1 MNNNELNTEIRECD
15 SSVKVD
21 AKGIALIV
29 LMLAAVAGLAAMGL
43 VFCWCCPD
51 RLHDVG
57 GVASRWCFKRQ
68 VVWNIAGVSAALLA
82 VAAGWKRLLKA
93 APFLF
98 AGWVALW
105 MFACS
110 QPAVEGS
117 CAYVR
122 IGPVALGVWSLF
134 PVALAMLAAWLRER
148 YLVGGR
154 KFLCG
159 FCAGA
164 ILAVVLSVAASP
176 DRIARVNSFFR
187 GEPRQEM
194 SASECASGFVQHQTC
209 EAFAQSRWFLPCE
222 TGILQS
228 LPGTMSYSM
237 PASSAVVFGKW
248 FMALAWTLVSAL
260 VFSLAW
266 FWRGTNDVAMR
277 TFIVFAGLGF
287 VVSFA
292 LGHCANLGLTPMAF
306 TVVPLVSYDAAA
318 VLASWFGTG
327 VLVSILTVS
336 SRPEVKN

>member
-1 MNNNELNTEIRECD
+1 MNKKYLGP
-15 SSVKVD
+15 V
-21 AKGIALIV
+21 V
-29 LMLAAVAGLAAMGL
+29 LMLTAVAGLALMGL

-57 GVASRWCFKRQ
+57 GIASRWCFKRQ
-68 VVWNIAGVSAALLA
+68 VVWNIAGASAALLA

-98 AGWVALW
+98 SGWVALW

-122 IGPVALGVWSLF
+122 IGPISLGVWSLF

-148 YLVGGR
+148 YLVGAR

-164 ILAVVLSVAASP
+164 ILAVALSVAASP
-176 DRIARVNSFFR
+176 DRIARVNSLFR

-194 SASECASGFVQHQTC
+194 SASECMSGFVQHRTC
-209 EAFAQSRWFLPCE
+209 EAFAQSRWLSPVGTE
-222 TGILQS
+222 ILNS
-228 LPGTMSYSM
+228 LPGAMSYSM

-248 FMALAWTLVSAL
+248 FMVLAWTLVSLLVLAL
-260 VFSLAW
+260 SLL
-266 FWRGTNDVAMR
+266 WRGTGDAAMR

-287 VVSFA
+287 VVPFA
-292 LGHCANLGLTPMAF
+292 LGHCGCIGLTPMVF
-306 TVVPLVSYDAAA
+306 TVAPLVSYDFAAA
-318 VLASWFGTG
+318 LFAWFAAGG
-327 VLVSILTVS
+327 LVSMTSDIDTS
-336 SRPEVKN
+336 DGNN

>member
-57 GVASRWCFKRQ
+57 GVASHWCFKHQ
-68 VVWNIAGVSAALLA
+68 IVWNFAGVSAALLA
-82 VAAGWKRLLKA
+82 VAVGWKRLLKA

-98 AGWVALW
+98 SGWVALW
-105 MFACS
+105 IVACL
-110 QPAVEGS
+110 QPVVDGS
-117 CAYVR
+117 SGFVR

-134 PVALAMLAAWLRER
+134 PVALAMLAAWLRGR
-148 YLVGGR
+148 YPVGGR

-176 DRIARVNSFFR
+176 ERIARVNSFFR

-194 SASECASGFVQHQTC
+194 SASECASGFVQHQTR
-209 EAFAQSRWFLPCE
+209 EAFAQAHWFSACE
-222 TGILQS
+222 NEILKS

-248 FMALAWTLVSAL
+248 FIALAWTLASAL
-260 VFSLAW
+260 VFAMAW
-266 FWRGTNDVAMR
+266 FWRETMDAAKRM
-277 TFIVFAGLGF
+277 FIVFAGLGF
-287 VVSFA
+287 VVPFA
-292 LGHCANLGLTPMAF
+292 LGHCACLGLAPMLF
-306 TVVPLVSYDAAA
+306 TVIPLASYDAAA
-318 VLASWFGTG
+318 VLASWFAAG
-327 VLVSILTVS
+327 VLLAIQAENAK
-336 SRPEVKN
+336 PAVKN

>member
-21 AKGIALIV
+21 VKGIALIV
-29 LMLAAVAGLAAMGL
+29 LMLAAVAGLAVMGL

-68 VVWNIAGVSAALLA
+68 VVWNMAGASAALLA
-82 VAAGWKRLLKA
+82 VTAGWKRLLKA

-105 MFACS
+105 MIACS
-110 QPAVEGS
+110 QPVVDGS
-117 CAYVR
+117 SGFVR
-122 IGPVALGVWSLF
+122 IGPISLGVWSLF
-134 PVALAMLAAWLRER
+134 PVALALLAAWLRER
-148 YLVGGR
+148 YPVGGR

-194 SASECASGFVQHQTC
+194 SASECMRGFVQHQTRA
-209 EAFAQSRWFLPCE
+209 AFAQAHWFPACE
-222 TGILQS
+222 NEILNS
-228 LPGTMSYSM
+228 LPGAMSYSM

-248 FMALAWTLVSAL
+248 FMALAWTLVSLLVLAL
-260 VFSLAW
+260 PLL
-266 FWRGTNDVAMR
+266 WRGTGDAAMR
-277 TFIVFAGLGF
+277 AFIVFAGLGF
-287 VVSFA
+287 VVPFA
-292 LGHCANLGLTPMAF
+292 LGHCGCLGLTPMVF
-306 TVVPLVSYDAAA
+306 TVAPLVSYDAAA
-318 VLASWFGTG
+318 VLASWFAAG
-327 VLVSILTVS
+327 VLVSMTSCVDS
-336 SRPEVKN
+336 SADNN

>member
-1 MNNNELNTEIRECD
+1 MNKKYLGP
-15 SSVKVD
+15 V
-21 AKGIALIV
+21 V

-82 VAAGWKRLLKA
+82 VAAGWERLLKA

-98 AGWVALW
+98 SGWVALW
-105 MFACS
+105 IIACL
-110 QPAVEGS
+110 QPVVDGS
-117 CAYVR
+117 SGFVR

-134 PVALAMLAAWLRER
+134 PVALALLAAWLRGR

-159 FCAGA
+159 FCAGT

-176 DRIARVNSFFR
+176 DRIARINSFFR
-187 GEPRQEM
+187 GEPRHEM
-194 SASECASGFVQHQTC
+194 SASECMSGFVQHQTR
-209 EAFAQSRWFLPCE
+209 EAFAQAHWFSACE
-222 TGILQS
+222 NEILKS

-248 FMALAWTLVSAL
+248 FIALAWTFVSLVVLAL
-260 VFSLAW
+260 SL
-266 FWRGTNDVAMR
+266 FRRGTSDVAMR
-277 TFIVFAGLGF
+277 TFVAFAGLGF
-287 VVSFA
+287 VVPFA
-292 LGHCANLGLTPMAF
+292 LGHCACLGLTPMVF
-306 TVVPLVSYDAAA
+306 TVAPLVSYDAAA

>member
-1 MNNNELNTEIRECD
+1 MNKKYLGP
-15 SSVKVD
+15 V
-21 AKGIALIV
+21 V

-68 VVWNIAGVSAALLA
+68 IVWNIAGVSAALLA

-110 QPAVEGS
+110 QPVVDGS
-117 CAYVR
+117 IGFVR

-134 PVALAMLAAWLRER
+134 PVALALLAAWLRER

-154 KFLCG
+154 EFLCG

-164 ILAVVLSVAASP
+164 ILAVALSVAASP
-176 DRIARVNSFFR
+176 SRIARINSFFT
-187 GEPRQEM
+187 GEPRHEL
-194 SASECASGFVQHQTC
+194 SASECASGFAQHRTC
-209 EAFAQSRWFLPCE
+209 EAFAQAHWFSACE
-222 TGILQS
+222 NEILKS

-248 FMALAWTLVSAL
+248 FIALAWTLASVL
-260 VFSLAW
+260 VLALAW
-266 FWRGTNDVAMR
+266 FWRRASDVAMR
-277 TFIVFAGLGF
+277 TFIEFAGLGF
-287 VVSFA
+287 VVPFL
-292 LGHCANLGLTPMAF
+292 LGQGECLGIAPMVYA
-306 TVVPLVSYDAAA
+306 VIPLVSYDAAA
-318 VLASWFGTG
+318 VLASWFAAG
-327 VLVSILTVS
+327 VLVSMTSCVDS
-336 SRPEVKN
+336 SADNN

>member
-1 MNNNELNTEIRECD
+1 MNKKYLGP
-15 SSVKVD
+15 V
-21 AKGIALIV
+21 V
-29 LMLAAVAGLAAMGL
+29 LMLTAVAGLAAMGL

-68 VVWNIAGVSAALLA
+68 AAWNIAGVSAALLA

-98 AGWVALW
+98 SGWVALW
-105 MFACS
+105 IVACL
-110 QPAVEGS
+110 QPVVDGS
-117 CAYVR
+117 SGFVR

-148 YLVGGR
+148 YPVGGR

-194 SASECASGFVQHQTC
+194 SASECMRGFVQHQTR
-209 EAFAQSRWFLPCE
+209 EAFAQAHWFSACE
-222 TGILQS
+222 NEILKS

-248 FMALAWTLVSAL
+248 FIALAWTLVSLVVLAL
-260 VFSLAW
+260 SL
-266 FWRGTNDVAMR
+266 FRRGTSDVAMR
-277 TFIVFAGLGF
+277 TFVAFAGLGF
-287 VVSFA
+287 VVPFA
-292 LGHCANLGLTPMAF
+292 LGHCACLGLTPMVF
-306 TVVPLVSYDAAA
+306 TVAPLVSYDAAA

>member
-1 MNNNELNTEIRECD
+1 MNKKYLGP
-15 SSVKVD
+15 V
-21 AKGIALIV
+21 V

-68 VVWNIAGVSAALLA
+68 AAWNIAGVSAALLA

-98 AGWVALW
+98 SGWVALW
-105 MFACS
+105 IIACL
-110 QPAVEGS
+110 QPVVDGS
-117 CAYVR
+117 SGFVR

-148 YLVGGR
+148 YPVGGR
-154 KFLCG
+154 KFMCG

-176 DRIARVNSFFR
+176 DRIARINSFFR

-194 SASECASGFVQHQTC
+194 SASECMRGFVQHQTR
-209 EAFAQSRWFLPCE
+209 EAFAQAHWFSACE
-222 TGILQS
+222 NEILKS

-248 FMALAWTLVSAL
+248 FIALAWTLVSLVVLAL
-260 VFSLAW
+260 SL
-266 FWRGTNDVAMR
+266 FRRGTSDVAMR
-277 TFIVFAGLGF
+277 TFVAFAGLGF
-287 VVSFA
+287 VVPFA
-292 LGHCANLGLTPMAF
+292 LGHCACLGLTPMVF
-306 TVVPLVSYDAAA
+306 TVAPLVSYDAAA

>member
-1 MNNNELNTEIRECD
+1 MNKKYLGP
-15 SSVKVD
+15 V
-21 AKGIALIV
+21 V
-29 LMLAAVAGLAAMGL
+29 LMLTAVAGLALMGL

-57 GVASRWCFKRQ
+57 GIASRWCFKRQ
-68 VVWNIAGVSAALLA
+68 VVWNIAGASAALLA

-98 AGWVALW
+98 SGWVALW

-122 IGPVALGVWSLF
+122 IGPISLGVWSLF

-148 YLVGGR
+148 YLVGAR

-164 ILAVVLSVAASP
+164 ILAVALSVAASP

-194 SASECASGFVQHQTC
+194 SASECMRGFVQHQTR
-209 EAFAQSRWFLPCE
+209 EAFAQAHWFSACE
-222 TGILQS
+222 NEILNS
-228 LPGTMSYSM
+228 LPGAMSYSM

-248 FMALAWTLVSAL
+248 FMALAWTLVSLLVLAL
-260 VFSLAW
+260 SLL
-266 FWRGTNDVAMR
+266 WRGTGDAAMR

-287 VVSFA
+287 VVPFA
-292 LGHCANLGLTPMAF
+292 LGHCGCIGLTPMVF
-306 TVVPLVSYDAAA
+306 TVAPLVSYDFAAA
-318 VLASWFGTG
+318 LFAWFAAGG
-327 VLVSILTVS
+327 LVSMTSDIDTS
-336 SRPEVKN
+336 DGNN

>member
-68 VVWNIAGVSAALLA
+68 AAWNIAGVCAALLA
-82 VAAGWKRLLKA
+82 VAVGWKRLLKS

-105 MFACS
+105 IVACL
-110 QPAVEGS
+110 QPVVGGS
-117 CAYVR
+117 SGFVR
-122 IGPVALGVWSLF
+122 IGPIALSVWSLF
-134 PVALAMLAAWLRER
+134 PVALALLAAWLRKR
-148 YLVGGR
+148 YLVGA
-154 KFLCG
+154 KDFLCG
-159 FCAGA
+159 VCAGA
-164 ILAVVLSVAASP
+164 ILAAALSVAASP
-176 DRIARVNSFFR
+176 SRIARVNSFFT
-187 GEPRQEM
+187 GEPRHEL

-209 EAFAQSRWFLPCE
+209 EAFARSRWFLPCE

-248 FMALAWTLVSAL
+248 FIALAWTLVSAL

-266 FWRGTNDVAMR
+266 FWRGTGDVAMR

-287 VVSFA
+287 VVPFA
-292 LGHCANLGLTPMAF
+292 LGHCANLGLTPMVF
-306 TVVPLVSYDAAA
+306 TAVPLVSYDAAA
-318 VLASWFGTG
+318 VLASWFAAG
-327 VLVSILTVS
+327 VLLSIQAENAQ
-336 SRPEVKN
+336 PAVKN

>member
-1 MNNNELNTEIRECD
+1 MNKKYLGP
-15 SSVKVD
+15 V
-21 AKGIALIV
+21 V

-68 VVWNIAGVSAALLA
+68 IVWNIAGVSAALLA

-105 MFACS
+105 MFAYS

-176 DRIARVNSFFR
+176 DRIARVNSFFG
-187 GEPRQEM
+187 GEPCQEM
-194 SASECASGFVQHQTC
+194 SASECMRGFVQHQTR
-209 EAFAQSRWFLPCE
+209 EAFAQAHWFSSCE
-222 TGILQS
+222 NEILNS
-228 LPGTMSYSM
+228 LPEAMSYSM

-248 FMALAWTLVSAL
+248 FIALAWTLASVL
-260 VFSLAW
+260 VLALAW
-266 FWRGTNDVAMR
+266 FWRRASDVAMR
-277 TFIVFAGLGF
+277 TFIAFAGLGF
-287 VVSFA
+287 VVPFL
-292 LGHCANLGLTPMAF
+292 LGHGECLGIAPMVYA
-306 TVVPLVSYDAAA
+306 VIPLVSYDAAA
-318 VLASWFGTG
+318 VLASWFAAGI
-327 VLVSILTVS
+327 LVSMTSCVDS
-336 SRPEVKN
+336 SADNN

>member
-57 GVASRWCFKRQ
+57 GVASRWCFKHQ
-68 VVWNIAGVSAALLA
+68 IVWNFAGVSAALLA

-98 AGWVALW
+98 SGWVALW
-105 MFACS
+105 IVACL
-110 QPAVEGS
+110 QPVVDGS
-117 CAYVR
+117 SGFVR

-148 YLVGGR
+148 YPVGGR

-159 FCAGA
+159 VCAGA

-194 SASECASGFVQHQTC
+194 SASECMSGFVQHQTR
-209 EAFAQSRWFLPCE
+209 EAFAQAHWFSACE
-222 TGILQS
+222 NEILKS

-248 FMALAWTLVSAL
+248 FIALAWTLASVL
-260 VFSLAW
+260 VLALAW
-266 FWRGTNDVAMR
+266 LWRRASDVAMR
-277 TFIVFAGLGF
+277 TFIAFAGLGF
-287 VVSFA
+287 VVPFL
-292 LGHCANLGLTPMAF
+292 LGHGECLGIAPMVYA
-306 TVVPLVSYDAAA
+306 VIPLVSYDAAA
-318 VLASWFGTG
+318 VLASWFAAG
-327 VLVSILTVS
+327 VLLAIQAENAK
-336 SRPEVKN
+336 PAVKN

>member
-1 MNNNELNTEIRECD
+1 MNKKYLGP
-15 SSVKVD
+15 V
-21 AKGIALIV
+21 V

-68 VVWNIAGVSAALLA
+68 TVWNIAGVSAALLA

-98 AGWVALW
+98 SGWVALW
-105 MFACS
+105 IIACL

-122 IGPVALGVWSLF
+122 IGPISLGVWSLF
-134 PVALAMLAAWLRER
+134 PVALALLAAWLRER
-148 YLVGGR
+148 YLVGAR

-164 ILAVVLSVAASP
+164 ILAVVLSVVASP

-194 SASECASGFVQHQTC
+194 SASECMRGFVQHQTR
-209 EAFAQSRWFLPCE
+209 EAFAQAHWFSACE
-222 TGILQS
+222 NEILNS
-228 LPGTMSYSM
+228 LPGAMSYSM

-248 FMALAWTLVSAL
+248 FMALAWTLASVL
-260 VFSLAW
+260 VLALAW
-266 FWRGTNDVAMR
+266 FWRRASDVAMR
-277 TFIVFAGLGF
+277 TFIAFAGLEF
-287 VVSFA
+287 VVPFL
-292 LGHCANLGLTPMAF
+292 LGHCECLGIAPMVYA
-306 TVVPLVSYDAAA
+306 VIPLVSYDAAA
-318 VLASWFGTG
+318 VLASWFAAG
-327 VLVSILTVS
+327 VLLAIQAENAQ
-336 SRPEVKN
+336 PAVKN

>member
-1 MNNNELNTEIRECD
+1 MNKKYLGP
-15 SSVKVD
+15 V
-21 AKGIALIV
+21 V
-29 LMLAAVAGLAAMGL
+29 LMLTAVAGLALMGL

-68 VVWNIAGVSAALLA
+68 IVWNIAGVSAALLA
-82 VAAGWKRLLKA
+82 VTAGWKRLLKA

-105 MFACS
+105 IVACL
-110 QPAVEGS
+110 QPVVDGS
-117 CAYVR
+117 SGFVR

-148 YLVGGR
+148 YPVGGR

-164 ILAVVLSVAASP
+164 ILAAVLSVAVSP
-176 DRIARVNSFFR
+176 DRIARVNSLFR

-194 SASECASGFVQHQTC
+194 SASECMSGFVQHRTC
-209 EAFAQSRWFLPCE
+209 EAFAQSRWLSPVGTE
-222 TGILQS
+222 ILKS

-248 FMALAWTLVSAL
+248 FMALAWTLVSLL
-260 VFSLAW
+260 VLALAW
-266 FWRGTNDVAMR
+266 LWRRASDVAMR
-277 TFIVFAGLGF
+277 TFIAFAGLGF
-287 VVSFA
+287 VIPFL
-292 LGHCANLGLTPMAF
+292 LGHGECLGIAPMVYA
-306 TVVPLVSYDAAA
+306 VIPLVSYDAAA
-318 VLASWFGTG
+318 VLASWFAAG
-327 VLVSILTVS
+327 VLVSMTSCADS
-336 SRPEVKN
+336 SADNN

>member
-1 MNNNELNTEIRECD
+1 MNKKYLGP
-15 SSVKVD
+15 V
-21 AKGIALIV
+21 V
-29 LMLAAVAGLAAMGL
+29 LMLAAVAGLAVMGL

-68 VVWNIAGVSAALLA
+68 AAWNIAGVSAALLA

-110 QPAVEGS
+110 QPVVDGS
-117 CAYVR
+117 SGFVR
-122 IGPVALGVWSLF
+122 IGPIALGVWSLF
-134 PVALAMLAAWLRER
+134 PVALALLAAWLRKR
-148 YLVGGR
+148 YLVGA
-154 KFLCG
+154 KDFLCG
-159 FCAGA
+159 VCAGA
-164 ILAVVLSVAASP
+164 ILAVALSVAASP
-176 DRIARVNSFFR
+176 SRIARINSFFT
-187 GEPRQEM
+187 GEPRHEL
-194 SASECASGFVQHQTC
+194 SASECASGFAQHRTC
-209 EAFAQSRWFLPCE
+209 ESFAQAHWFSACE
-222 TGILQS
+222 NEILKS

-248 FMALAWTLVSAL
+248 FMALAWMLVSVLVLAL
-260 VFSLAW
+260 ALI
-266 FWRGTNDVAMR
+266 WRRTSDVAMR

-287 VVSFA
+287 VVPFA
-292 LGHCANLGLTPMAF
+292 LGHCGCIGLTPMVF
-306 TVVPLVSYDAAA
+306 TVAPLVSYDAAA

>member
-1 MNNNELNTEIRECD
+1 MN
-15 SSVKVD
+15 KQYFGP
-21 AKGIALIV
+21 AA
-29 LMLAAVAGLAAMGL
+29 LMLAAVSGLAAMGI

-51 RLHDVG
+51 RLHDIG
-57 GVASRWCFKRQ
+57 GVASHWCFKRQ
-68 VVWNIAGVSAALLA
+68 IVWNISGVCAALLA
-82 VAAGWKRLLKA
+82 VAVGWKRLLKS

-105 MFACS
+105 LFACS
-110 QPAVEGS
+110 RPAVDGS
-117 CAYVR
+117 CSFVR

-134 PVALAMLAAWLRER
+134 PVALALLAAWLRER
-148 YLVGGR
+148 YLVGAG

-159 FCAGA
+159 VCAGA
-164 ILAVVLSVAASP
+164 ILAVVLSVAASS
-176 DRIARVNSFFR
+176 DRIARINSFFR

-194 SASECASGFVQHQTC
+194 SASECMSGFVQHQTC
-209 EAFAQSRWFLPCE
+209 EAFAQAQWFSPCE
-222 TGILQS
+222 TETLDS
-228 LPGTMSYSM
+228 LPGAMSYSM

-248 FMALAWTLVSAL
+248 FIALAWTLASAL

-318 VLASWFGTG
+318 VLASWFGAG
-327 VLVSILTVS
+327 ILVAIHAGG
-336 SRPEVKN
+336 SRHAVRN